1 MEGFWKATAVIILTI
16 ILGVSLGKTEKD
28 FSVVMSVAAC
38 CAVMVTVTRYLS
50 EVIAF
55 LWELG
60 ESCGYQNAF
69 LDTLLKITGVALT
82 TELTGMI
89 STDAGNSSLGKAM
102 HILGTAVILFLSLPM
117 FESFF
122 TIIQEILRM
131 L

>member
-1 MEGFWKATAVIILTI
+1 MEGFWKASAVIILTI
-16 ILGVSLGKTEKD
+16 ILSVSLEKTEKD
-28 FSVVMSVAAC
+28 FSTIMSVAAC
-38 CAVMVTVTRYLS
+38 CVIMVTATQYLS

-60 ESCGYQNAF
+60 ESCGYQNVF
-69 LDTLLKITGVALT
+69 LNTLLRITGIALT

-89 STDAGNSSLGKAM
+89 SADAGNSSLGKAM
-102 HILGTAVILFLSLPM
+102 HILGTAAILFLSLPL

-122 TIIQEILRM
+122 TTIQEILRV